1 MTVTGYHVETPGR
14 LCCVRDPRPRLS
26 GLLRPVVAG
35 GGGQSHSDLSFS
47 YFLIT
52 GVWPTCFHFTLCRG
66 SSEKTEQSL
75 TSPMSVFSGP
85 FFKDSCSAL
94 LLSEGPGEKALC
106 FLSSVLLWCPF
117 HSETR
122 VQKRA
127 FHKRLKCKNLRF
139 TRGSGTE
146 TFISQEAQVQKH
158 TFHKRLRYKN
168 VRFTR
173 GSSTKAHFTR
183 GEQRLKDPLSA
194 ISASSNCHLSQ
205 CISETQ
211 IYNHSTYIQL
221 PISSTAKITKPFC
234 LLLEPNLSVYEAL
247 MNTSHKACLS
257 WDFPGDPEIKINI
270 FKKILKACLSSWS
283 EIIKCISSF
292 FN

>member
-1 MTVTGYHVETPGR
+1 MSLP
-14 LCCVRDPRPRLS
+14 LRDS
-26 GLLRPVVAG
+26 G
-35 GGGQSHSDLSFS
+35 
-47 YFLIT
+47 T
-52 GVWPTCFHFTLCRG
+52 
-66 SSEKTEQSL
+66 K
-75 TSPMSVFSGP
+75 
-85 FFKDSCSAL
+85 SCISQEAQ
-94 LLSEGPGEKALC
+94 
-106 FLSSVLLWCPF
+106 
-117 HSETR
+117 

-127 FHKRLKCKNLRF
+127 FHERLKYKNLRF
-139 TRGSGTE
+139 TRGSSTKM
-146 TFISQEAQVQKH
+146 FISQEAQVQKRRFH
-158 TFHKRLRYKN
+158 TRLRYRNVHFTRGSSTKMFILLETQVQKHAFHKRLRYKN

-173 GSSTKAHFTR
+173 GSGTKTHFTR

-211 IYNHSTYIQL
+211 TYNHSTYIQL

-234 LLLEPNLSVYEAL
+234 LLLEPNLIVYEAL
-247 MNTSHKACLS
+247 INTSHKACLS

-270 FKKILKACLSSWS
+270 FKKILKACLSCLS

>member
-127 FHKRLKCKNLRF
+127 FHKRLKCKNLLF

-146 TFISQEAQVQKH
+146 TFISLEAQLQKCSFHKRLKYKNIHFTRGSSTKTCISQEAQVQKP
-158 TFHKRLRYKN
+158 TFHKRLRYRN
-168 VRFTR
+168 VHFTR
-173 GSSTKAHFTR
+173 GSSTKTHISQETQVQKRSFHK
-183 GEQRLKDPLSA
+183 RLK
-194 ISASSNCHLSQ
+194 
-205 CISETQ
+205 
-211 IYNHSTYIQL
+211 YKST
-221 PISSTAKITKPFC
+221 F
-234 LLLEPNLSVYEAL
+234 
-247 MNTSHKACLS
+247 HKR
-257 WDFPGDPEIKINI
+257 
-270 FKKILKACLSSWS
+270 
-283 EIIKCISSF
+283 
-292 FN
+292 